1 MSFDEEWAQLKA
13 DAQEEHSA
21 SARTSG
27 MRLNQVA
34 AAGGGGKNNPFGGLC
49 TTPAEKKT
57 AAGVIEDE
65 LEPGLSKAG
74 DDADTK
80 SNTAIG
86 EFHGW
91 DTALGLKDVLTAWQT
106 QVKTLTKRIGGEKE
120 ALRGTNTLFTGTD
133 FHTGLSFCGISQFQG
148 SSYGTGTDTTAPS
161 GSQPPLPL
169 PLTSSHP

>member
-13 DAQEEHSA
+13 AAQEEHSTPGR
-21 SARTSG
+21 SSG
-27 MRLNQVA
+27 MRLNQLD
-34 AAGGGGKNNPFGGLC
+34 GGGGGGGGFTPYGGLC

-57 AAGVIEDE
+57 AAGVIENE

-80 SNTAIG
+80 SNTAIS

-91 DTALGLKDVLTAWQT
+91 DTALGLKDVLTEWQT
-106 QVKTLTKRIGGEKE
+106 QVKALVKRIGGEKE

-133 FHTGLSFCGISQFQG
+133 LHTGSSFCGIYQSQG
-148 SSYGTGTDTTAPS
+148 SPYGTSATG

-169 PLTSSHP
+169 PLASSHH

>member
-13 DAQEEHSA
+13 AAQEEHSA
-21 SARTSG
+21 AGRSSG
-27 MRLNQVA
+27 MRLNQLD
-34 AAGGGGKNNPFGGLC
+34 GGGGGGLVTPYGGLC
-49 TTPAEKKT
+49 TSPAQKKT

-65 LEPGLSKAG
+65 LEPGLTKAG

-80 SNTAIG
+80 SNTAIS

-91 DTALGLKDVLTAWQT
+91 DTAAGLKHVLTEWQT
-106 QVKTLTKRIGGEKE
+106 QVKALTKRIGGEKE

-133 FHTGLSFCGISQFQG
+133 LHTGSSFCGIFGPQTN
-148 SSYGTGTDTTAPS
+148 GTSANG
-161 GSQPPLPL
+161 GSQPSLPL